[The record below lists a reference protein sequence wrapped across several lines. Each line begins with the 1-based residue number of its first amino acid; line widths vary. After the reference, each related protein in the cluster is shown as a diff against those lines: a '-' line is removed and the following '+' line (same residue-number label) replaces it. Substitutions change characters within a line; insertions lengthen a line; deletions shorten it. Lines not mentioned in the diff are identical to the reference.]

1 MNEEI
6 YVKQESDELT
16 ERIANRL
23 GERQQKLERM
33 AEWDRKEKA
42 PIRLR
47 PIFVTFGVAACIGVL
62 FFFTPFGES
71 ESLLDEL
78 DISAPAMTEY
88 RAAIPEMNEIASLM
102 EKEDFETAL
111 KRTETALN
119 RSDESIKMLEEV
131 AIDWGDDDAVR
142 YDQEMERAVNS
153 ELRWIYIYLLIK
165 QGHKKD
171 AKKQIKVYLKYPDFC
186 EHEVEAKALLEKI

>member
-1 MNEEI
+1 
-6 YVKQESDELT
+6 
-16 ERIANRL
+16 
-23 GERQQKLERM
+23 
-33 AEWDRKEKA
+33 
-42 PIRLR
+42 
-47 PIFVTFGVAACIGVL
+47 
-62 FFFTPFGES
+62 
-71 ESLLDEL
+71 
-78 DISAPAMTEY
+78 
-88 RAAIPEMNEIASLM
+88 
-102 EKEDFETAL
+102 
-111 KRTETALN
+111 
-119 RSDESIKMLEEV
+119 MLEEV